1 MPLTVEIVTPD
12 RRAFQGEAALVNL
25 PTALG
30 GIGVLPG
37 HQPIT
42 TLISAGE
49 VVLTQA
55 DGKVVRLAV
64 DKGFA
69 RVIADKV
76 SVVTEAAVDEAKIDL
91 KAGETAEERARAA
104 VAAAR
109 GQKDVDPAEVAKMEQ
124 ILRFAA
130 VQRLIKGRAS
140 QGLSD

>member
-25 PTALG
+25 PTSMG

-42 TLISAGE
+42 TLIAAGE

-69 RVIADKV
+69 RVLADKV
-76 SVVTEAAVDEAKIDL
+76 SVVTEAAIDEAKIDL
-91 KAGETAEERARAA
+91 KAIETAEERARAA
-104 VAAAR
+104 VEAAR
-109 GQKDVDPAEVAKMEQ
+109 GQKDVDPAELAKMEQ

-130 VQRLIKGRAS
+130 VQRLIKGRS
-140 QGLSD
+140 SPGLTD